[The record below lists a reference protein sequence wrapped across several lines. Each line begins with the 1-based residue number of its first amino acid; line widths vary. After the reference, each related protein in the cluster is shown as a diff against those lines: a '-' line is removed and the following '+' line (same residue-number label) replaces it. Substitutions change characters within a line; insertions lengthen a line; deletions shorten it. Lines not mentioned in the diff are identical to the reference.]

1 MGYSLTNT
9 TKKKSGGSSS
19 SKGGTSITVT
29 RSERESN
36 RKGGSVSSGSSSS
49 GGTSNSNTSGIKYDP
64 NKDYAA
70 EIQKAVQSGASQ
82 DYINGLNAQRDAKIK
97 GEKLSYSSLTDSD
110 IANYRKGG
118 SLGGRKT
125 YDSAGVIGGMDNG
138 TYNIANPYKKNY
150 SNFNADVDFDGKIA
164 AAKASGA
171 SQETI
176 NGLLQ
181 QKEYSEKVRNGEITP
196 MGYGEGMG
204 HTNREHGFTFDLGN
218 GKKQTVFGNATNY
231 RDAAKLAGIDLDNGA
246 KLLGSLGY
254 GTASSAYAK
263 PGYGWGNV
271 AGPDDFTTNLY
282 VDDKQTGN
290 WYDQN
295 NMQLQFL
302 SGRDGMDYKNPYAG
316 LAYEGNGMTNA
327 YDKGTQFAGQGGI
340 MGDYGVE
347 GPNMDDIYANYGT
360 TNSGYVGLTK
370 DDIESQMNDAYEGY
384 MDAVNERNDALAAA
398 YASQIEQLKQ
408 AAEEE
413 QRANYINYKLAG
425 LNMPAQMQAAGIN
438 GGIAESTL
446 AGLESDYM
454 KNYNSTAG
462 TLTNA
467 INQLNIAQN
476 NAIAE
481 GNMEAANMYAQ
492 MQQNS
497 LSLQM
502 QAAQAENAYNQW
514 VQEMAFARNQWE
526 YEQARYN
533 AEMAARE
540 QQEAEDRALSEL
552 KYMAELGIKVGDTS
566 YLQSM
571 GFDTSYLD
579 RYNDLTLQE
588 KQASLLK
595 KKASGRSSGGY
606 NPIDEE
612 LDEKIN
618 GTPHSNAVTNYI
630 DNTIK
635 KSGIGAMAV
644 GGYNQ
649 PLTGNQIKQ
658 YLTNGWLLADIT
670 GDKITIGSPAYF
682 EALNR

>member
-82 DYINGLNAQRDAKIK
+82 DYINSLNAQRDAKIK
-97 GEKLSYSSLTDSD
+97 GEKLSYSSLTDDD

-125 YDSAGVIGGMDNG
+125 YDSAGVMGGMDNG

-181 QKEYSEKVRNGEITP
+181 QKEYSEKVRNGEIVP

-462 TLTNA
+462 RLTNA

>member
-19 SKGGTSITVT
+19 YKGGTSITVT

-82 DYINGLNAQRDAKIK
+82 DYINSLNAQRDAKIK

-110 IANYRKGG
+110 IANYKNTSSVNRNNYVIGQDGG
-118 SLGGRKT
+118 SDK
-125 YDSAGVIGGMDNG
+125 Y
-138 TYNIANPYKKNY
+138 TYNPDDEYIKNLSQSLDYDPNHLRGYADPTGYYTTRQNAFVWEMPDGTKKTTY
-150 SNFNADVDFDGKIA
+150 S
-164 AAKASGA
+164 
-171 SQETI
+171 
-176 NGLLQ
+176 
-181 QKEYSEKVRNGEITP
+181 
-196 MGYGEGMG
+196 
-204 HTNREHGFTFDLGN
+204 
-218 GKKQTVFGNATNY
+218 NATNY
-231 RDAAKLAGIDLDNGA
+231 NQALKDAISAGQLTDGA
-246 KLLGSLGY
+246 KLLREDTY
-254 GTASSAYAK
+254 GTSSLTGDSYNYGVTAGTGNK
-263 PGYGWGNV
+263 SGFGDGYEGGRY
-271 AGPDDFTTNLY
+271 TS
-282 VDDKQTGN
+282 DKQYAHN
-290 WYDQN
+290 YDMN
-295 NMQLQFL
+295 NMQLEFL
-302 SGRDGMDYKNPYAG
+302 SGRDNMNYKNKYSD
-316 LAYEGNGMTNA
+316 LAYSGNGMTNA

-595 KKASGRSSGGY
+595 KKASGRSSGGGRY
-606 NPIDEE
+606 SPTDEE
-612 LDEKIN
+612 LDRKLG
-618 GTPHSNAVTNYI
+618 GTPGNSKVTTTRKQGTVIGYGNPNPSQI
-630 DNTIK
+630 LTASRNNGFNNKGNTWWR
-635 KSGIGAMAV
+635 V
-644 GGYNQ
+644 
-649 PLTGNQIKQ
+649 
-658 YLTNGWLLADIT
+658 
-670 GDKITIGSPAYF
+670 
-682 EALNR
+682 

>member
-110 IANYRKGG
+110 IANYKNTSSVNRNNYVIGQDGG
-118 SLGGRKT
+118 SDK
-125 YDSAGVIGGMDNG
+125 Y
-138 TYNIANPYKKNY
+138 TYNPDDEYIKNLSQSLDYDPNHLRGYADPTGYYTTRQNAFVWEMPDGTKKTTY
-150 SNFNADVDFDGKIA
+150 S
-164 AAKASGA
+164 
-171 SQETI
+171 
-176 NGLLQ
+176 
-181 QKEYSEKVRNGEITP
+181 
-196 MGYGEGMG
+196 
-204 HTNREHGFTFDLGN
+204 
-218 GKKQTVFGNATNY
+218 NATNY
-231 RDAAKLAGIDLDNGA
+231 NQALKDAVSAGQLTDGA
-246 KLLGSLGY
+246 KLLHADTY
-254 GTASSAYAK
+254 GTSSLTGDSYNYGVTAGAGNK
-263 PGYGWGNV
+263 SGFGDGYEGGRY
-271 AGPDDFTTNLY
+271 TS
-282 VDDKQTGN
+282 DKQYAHN
-290 WYDQN
+290 YDMN

-462 TLTNA
+462 ALTNA

-595 KKASGRSSGGY
+595 KKASGRSSGGGRY
-606 NPIDEE
+606 SPTDEE
-612 LDEKIN
+612 LDRKLG
-618 GTPHSNAVTNYI
+618 GTPGNSKVTTTRKQGTVIGYGNPNPSQI
-630 DNTIK
+630 LTASRNNGFNNKGNTWWR
-635 KSGIGAMAV
+635 V
-644 GGYNQ
+644 
-649 PLTGNQIKQ
+649 
-658 YLTNGWLLADIT
+658 
-670 GDKITIGSPAYF
+670 
-682 EALNR
+682 

>member
-82 DYINGLNAQRDAKIK
+82 DYINSLNTQRDAKIK

-110 IANYRKGG
+110 IANYKNTSSVNRNNYVIGQDGG
-118 SLGGRKT
+118 SDK
-125 YDSAGVIGGMDNG
+125 Y
-138 TYNIANPYKKNY
+138 TYNPDDEYIKNLSQSLDYDPNHLRGYADPTGYYTTRQNAFVWEMPDGTKKTTY
-150 SNFNADVDFDGKIA
+150 S
-164 AAKASGA
+164 
-171 SQETI
+171 
-176 NGLLQ
+176 
-181 QKEYSEKVRNGEITP
+181 
-196 MGYGEGMG
+196 
-204 HTNREHGFTFDLGN
+204 
-218 GKKQTVFGNATNY
+218 NATNY
-231 RDAAKLAGIDLDNGA
+231 NQALKDAVSAGQLTDGA
-246 KLLGSLGY
+246 KLLRADTY
-254 GTASSAYAK
+254 GTSSLTGDSYNYGVTAGAGNK
-263 PGYGWGNV
+263 SGFGDGYEGGRY
-271 AGPDDFTTNLY
+271 TS
-282 VDDKQTGN
+282 DKQYAHN
-290 WYDQN
+290 YDMN

-302 SGRDGMDYKNPYAG
+302 SGRDNMNYKNKYSD
-316 LAYEGNGMTNA
+316 LAYSGNGMTNA

-514 VQEMAFARNQWE
+514 VQEMTFARNQWE

-595 KKASGRSSGGY
+595 KKASGRSSGGGRY
-606 NPIDEE
+606 SPTDEE
-612 LDEKIN
+612 LDRKLG
-618 GTPHSNAVTNYI
+618 GTPGNSKVTTTRKQGTVIGYGNPNPSQI
-630 DNTIK
+630 LTASRNNGFNNKGNTWWR
-635 KSGIGAMAV
+635 V
-644 GGYNQ
+644 
-649 PLTGNQIKQ
+649 
-658 YLTNGWLLADIT
+658 
-670 GDKITIGSPAYF
+670 
-682 EALNR
+682 

>member
-138 TYNIANPYKKNY
+138 TYNIANPYKKDY

-181 QKEYSEKVRNGEITP
+181 QKEYSEKVRNGEIVP

-218 GKKQTVFGNATNY
+218 GKKQTVFSNATNY
-231 RDAAKLAGIDLDNGA
+231 EDAAKLAGIDLDNGA

-533 AEMAARE
+533 AEMAARA

-595 KKASGRSSGGY
+595 KKTSGRSGGGGSGY
-606 NPIDEE
+606 SPTDEE
-612 LDEKIN
+612 LDKKLDGTLGNPKVTTTRKQGTVIGYGNPNPSQILTASRNN
-618 GTPHSNAVTNYI
+618 GFNNKG
-630 DNTIK
+630 NTWWR
-635 KSGIGAMAV
+635 V
-644 GGYNQ
+644 
-649 PLTGNQIKQ
+649 
-658 YLTNGWLLADIT
+658 
-670 GDKITIGSPAYF
+670 
-682 EALNR
+682 

>member
-9 TKKKSGGSSS
+9 TKKKSGGSSGS
-19 SKGGTSITVT
+19 SSTKGSKGGMTVT
-29 RSERESN
+29 VTKSDR
-36 RKGGSVSSGSSSS
+36 GSSSSSSSGSSGS
-49 GGTSNSNTSGIKYDP
+49 GGIKYDP

-82 DYINGLNAQRDAKIK
+82 DYINSLNAQRDAKIK
-97 GEKLSYSSLTDSD
+97 GEKLSYSSLTDDD
-110 IANYRKGG
+110 IANYKNTSSVNRNNYVIGQDGG
-118 SLGGRKT
+118 SDK
-125 YDSAGVIGGMDNG
+125 Y
-138 TYNIANPYKKNY
+138 TYNPDDEYIKNLSQSLDYDPNHLRGYADPTGYYTTRQNAFVWEMPDGTKKTTY
-150 SNFNADVDFDGKIA
+150 S
-164 AAKASGA
+164 
-171 SQETI
+171 
-176 NGLLQ
+176 
-181 QKEYSEKVRNGEITP
+181 
-196 MGYGEGMG
+196 
-204 HTNREHGFTFDLGN
+204 
-218 GKKQTVFGNATNY
+218 NATNY
-231 RDAAKLAGIDLDNGA
+231 NQALKDAISAGQLTDGA
-246 KLLGSLGY
+246 KLLRADTY
-254 GTASSAYAK
+254 GTSSLTGDSYNYGVTAGAGNK
-263 PGYGWGNV
+263 SGFGDGYEGGRY
-271 AGPDDFTTNLY
+271 TS
-282 VDDKQTGN
+282 DKQYAHN
-290 WYDQN
+290 YDMN
-295 NMQLQFL
+295 NMQLEFL
-302 SGRDGMDYKNPYAG
+302 SGRDNMNYKNKYSD
-316 LAYEGNGMTNA
+316 LAYSGNGMTNA

-492 MQQNS
+492 MQ
-497 LSLQM
+497 
-502 QAAQAENAYNQW
+502 AAQAENAYNQW

-595 KKASGRSSGGY
+595 KKASGRSSGGGRY
-606 NPIDEE
+606 SPTDEE
-612 LDEKIN
+612 LDRKLG
-618 GTPHSNAVTNYI
+618 GTPGNSKVTTTRKQGTVIGYGNPNPSQI
-630 DNTIK
+630 LTASRNNGFNNKGNTWWR
-635 KSGIGAMAV
+635 V
-644 GGYNQ
+644 
-649 PLTGNQIKQ
+649 
-658 YLTNGWLLADIT
+658 
-670 GDKITIGSPAYF
+670 
-682 EALNR
+682 

>member
-19 SKGGTSITVT
+19 YKGGTSITVT

-82 DYINGLNAQRDAKIK
+82 DYINSLNAQRDAKIK
-97 GEKLSYSSLTDSD
+97 GEKLSYSSLTDDD

-181 QKEYSEKVRNGEITP
+181 QKEYSEKVRNGEIVP

-271 AGPDDFTTNLY
+271 GGSDDFTTNLY

-316 LAYEGNGMTNA
+316 LSYEGNGMTNA

-595 KKASGRSSGGY
+595 KKASGRSSGGGGY
-606 NPIDEE
+606 SPTDEE
-612 LDEKIN
+612 LDRKLG
-618 GTPHSNAVTNYI
+618 GTPGNSKVTTTRKQGTVIGYGNPNPSQI
-630 DNTIK
+630 LTASRNNGFNNKGNTWWR
-635 KSGIGAMAV
+635 V
-644 GGYNQ
+644 
-649 PLTGNQIKQ
+649 
-658 YLTNGWLLADIT
+658 
-670 GDKITIGSPAYF
+670 
-682 EALNR
+682 

>member
-70 EIQKAVQSGASQ
+70 EIQKAVQNGASQ
-82 DYINGLNAQRDAKIK
+82 DYINSLNAQRDAKIK

-110 IANYRKGG
+110 IANYKNTSSVNRNNYVIGQDGG
-118 SLGGRKT
+118 SDK
-125 YDSAGVIGGMDNG
+125 Y
-138 TYNIANPYKKNY
+138 TYNPDDEYIKNLSQSLDYDPNHLRGYADPTGYYTTRQNAFVWEMPDGTKKTTY
-150 SNFNADVDFDGKIA
+150 S
-164 AAKASGA
+164 
-171 SQETI
+171 
-176 NGLLQ
+176 
-181 QKEYSEKVRNGEITP
+181 
-196 MGYGEGMG
+196 
-204 HTNREHGFTFDLGN
+204 
-218 GKKQTVFGNATNY
+218 NATNY
-231 RDAAKLAGIDLDNGA
+231 NQALKDAVSAGQLTDGA
-246 KLLGSLGY
+246 KLLRADTY
-254 GTASSAYAK
+254 GTSSLTGDSYNYGVTAGAGNK
-263 PGYGWGNV
+263 SGFGDGYEGGRY
-271 AGPDDFTTNLY
+271 TS
-282 VDDKQTGN
+282 DKQYAHN
-290 WYDQN
+290 YDMN

-302 SGRDGMDYKNPYAG
+302 SGRDNMNYKNKYSD
-316 LAYEGNGMTNA
+316 LAYSGNGMTNA

-540 QQEAEDRALSEL
+540 QQEAGDRALSEL

>member
-82 DYINGLNAQRDAKIK
+82 DYINSLNAQRDAKIK
-97 GEKLSYSSLTDSD
+97 GEKLSYSSLTDDD
-110 IANYRKGG
+110 IANYKNTSSVNRNNYVIGQDGG
-118 SLGGRKT
+118 SDK
-125 YDSAGVIGGMDNG
+125 Y
-138 TYNIANPYKKNY
+138 TYNPDDEYIKNLSQSLDYDPNHLRGYADPTGYYTTRQNAFVWEMPDGTKKTTY
-150 SNFNADVDFDGKIA
+150 
-164 AAKASGA
+164 
-171 SQETI
+171 
-176 NGLLQ
+176 
-181 QKEYSEKVRNGEITP
+181 P
-196 MGYGEGMG
+196 
-204 HTNREHGFTFDLGN
+204 
-218 GKKQTVFGNATNY
+218 NATNY
-231 RDAAKLAGIDLDNGA
+231 NQALKDAISAGQLTDGA
-246 KLLGSLGY
+246 KLLRADTY
-254 GTASSAYAK
+254 GTSSLTGDSYNYGVTAGAGNK
-263 PGYGWGNV
+263 SGFGDGYEGGRY
-271 AGPDDFTTNLY
+271 TS
-282 VDDKQTGN
+282 DKQYAHN
-290 WYDQN
+290 YDMN
-295 NMQLQFL
+295 NMQLEFL
-302 SGRDGMDYKNPYAG
+302 SGRDNMNYKNKYSD
-316 LAYEGNGMTNA
+316 LAYSGNGMTNA

-347 GPNMDDIYANYGT
+347 GPDMDDIYANYGT

-595 KKASGRSSGGY
+595 KKASGRSSGGGRY
-606 NPIDEE
+606 SPTDEE
-612 LDEKIN
+612 LDRKLG
-618 GTPHSNAVTNYI
+618 GTPGNSKVTTTRKQGTVIGYGNPNPSQI
-630 DNTIK
+630 LTASRNNGFNNKGNTWWR
-635 KSGIGAMAV
+635 V
-644 GGYNQ
+644 
-649 PLTGNQIKQ
+649 
-658 YLTNGWLLADIT
+658 
-670 GDKITIGSPAYF
+670 
-682 EALNR
+682 

>member
-110 IANYRKGG
+110 IANYKNTSSVNRNNYVIGQDGG
-118 SLGGRKT
+118 SDK
-125 YDSAGVIGGMDNG
+125 Y
-138 TYNIANPYKKNY
+138 TYNPDDEYIKNLSQSLDYDPNHLRGYADPTGYYTTRQNAFVWEMPDGTKKTTY
-150 SNFNADVDFDGKIA
+150 S
-164 AAKASGA
+164 
-171 SQETI
+171 
-176 NGLLQ
+176 
-181 QKEYSEKVRNGEITP
+181 
-196 MGYGEGMG
+196 
-204 HTNREHGFTFDLGN
+204 
-218 GKKQTVFGNATNY
+218 NATNY
-231 RDAAKLAGIDLDNGA
+231 NQALKDAVSAGQLTDGA
-246 KLLGSLGY
+246 KLLHADTY
-254 GTASSAYAK
+254 GTSSLTGDSYNYGVTAGAGNK
-263 PGYGWGNV
+263 SGFGDGYEGGRY
-271 AGPDDFTTNLY
+271 TS
-282 VDDKQTGN
+282 DKQYAHN
-290 WYDQN
+290 YDMN

-595 KKASGRSSGGY
+595 KKASGRSSGGGRY
-606 NPIDEE
+606 SPTDEE
-612 LDEKIN
+612 LDRKLG
-618 GTPHSNAVTNYI
+618 GTPGNSKVTTTRKQGTVIGYGNPNPSQI
-630 DNTIK
+630 LTASRNNGFNNKGNTWWR
-635 KSGIGAMAV
+635 V
-644 GGYNQ
+644 
-649 PLTGNQIKQ
+649 
-658 YLTNGWLLADIT
+658 
-670 GDKITIGSPAYF
+670 
-682 EALNR
+682 

>member
-9 TKKKSGGSSS
+9 TKKKSSGSSS

-70 EIQKAVQSGASQ
+70 EIQKAVQNGASQ
-82 DYINGLNAQRDAKIK
+82 DYINSLNAQRDAKIK

-138 TYNIANPYKKNY
+138 TYNIANPYKKDY
-150 SNFNADVDFDGKIA
+150 SNFNADADFDGKIA

-181 QKEYSEKVRNGEITP
+181 QKEYSEKVRNGEIVP

-218 GKKQTVFGNATNY
+218 GKKQTVFSNATNY
-231 RDAAKLAGIDLDNGA
+231 KDAAKLAGIDLDNGA

-302 SGRDGMDYKNPYAG
+302 SGRDGMDYENPYAG
-316 LAYEGNGMTNA
+316 YAYEGNGMTNA

-526 YEQARYN
+526 AEQARYN
-533 AEMAARE
+533 AELEYERMMSAQAA
-540 QQEAEDRALSEL
+540 QAEEMEKLI
-552 KYMAELGIKVGDTS
+552 KYAQTAGDWDLYGSLTGTDTS
-566 YLQSM
+566 YM
-571 GFDTSYLD
+571 
-579 RYNDLTLQE
+579 
-588 KQASLLK
+588 KQLSQAELNKLLLGNAK
-595 KKASGRSSGGY
+595 LGRSGSGRSSGGGGY
-606 NPIDEE
+606 SPTDEE
-612 LDEKIN
+612 LDRKLG
-618 GTPHSNAVTNYI
+618 GTPGNSKVTTTRKQGTVIGYGNPNPSQI
-630 DNTIK
+630 LTASRNNGFNNKGNTWWR
-635 KSGIGAMAV
+635 V
-644 GGYNQ
+644 
-649 PLTGNQIKQ
+649 
-658 YLTNGWLLADIT
+658 
-670 GDKITIGSPAYF
+670 
-682 EALNR
+682 